1 VGRIAHSIFESAL
14 ELFFP
19 THCAGCGRAQE
30 AGLQLCPQCR
40 AGLPRLK
47 QPFCCRCSRPFDGAI
62 VEPFSCPNCADRE
75 FAFDFA
81 VSCYQARDLVRE
93 LVHRLKYGRE
103 FHLRKILASWLVEG
117 FGDSRF
123 QGRTVDALVP
133 VPLHPVRQRE
143 RGYNQSEA
151 IAELAAKLI
160 DRPPHLCL
168 RRIRYT
174 ETQTRFDRNERI
186 QNLRNAFAL
195 RKSTSVHNQNLVL
208 IDDVLT
214 TGSTLH
220 ECAQTLLDAGAASVC
235 AVTVARG

>member
-1 VGRIAHSIFESAL
+1 
-14 ELFFP
+14 
-19 THCAGCGRAQE
+19 
-30 AGLQLCPQCR
+30 
-40 AGLPRLK
+40 
-47 QPFCCRCSRPFDGAI
+47 
-62 VEPFSCPNCADRE
+62 
-75 FAFDFA
+75 
-81 VSCYQARDLVRE
+81 
-93 LVHRLKYGRE
+93 
-103 FHLRKILASWLVEG
+103 LASWVVEG
-117 FGDSRF
+117 FGDSRL

-151 IAELAAKLI
+151 IAELAARLI
-160 DRPPHLCL
+160 GRPLHLCL

-174 ETQTRFDRNERI
+174 ETQTRFDRSERI

-195 RKSTSVHNQNLVL
+195 RKNTSVHNQNLVL